1 MSQRMPYTSQTVDLQ
16 TERGVL
22 NYAHPE
28 PPILIGGAWQSN
40 MHSAAA
46 SGVRSSIN
54 LNQSAEGHDSSAL
67 YHMVPYDGVQNHAA
81 RFDMGASMSSIVY
94 YPYLAPVAVPRVSAV
109 PMTYGSSEQLIS
121 FSNSGFIGCSSDE
134 YGRSHYKDHLGGSY
148 KRKNAES
155 TSTSLTAPV
164 NMRTDGG
171 TIMDPPP
178 HALPGYRENDG
189 PSVMDDGVDRSAR
202 VRSRALGINSIYPHN
217 GSNMMP
223 GSFVARSIQPV
234 GAFSFDQP
242 SRSNAVAG
250 GVVAWN
256 QGPVIPF
263 LHGTVDGIPVEVGN
277 MGVRG
282 SHETDRE
289 RRAPN
294 FLHPSHFGHMG
305 YNNIH
310 HQVPHVHGIRDHSA
324 PFGPQVPAASF
335 PVPHGA
341 MNIPVDG
348 VRGPRH
354 VGSFVSPGFRMYQPL
369 VEGIAPETN
378 PIHCN
383 VPQPRILPADEVAI
397 LDLPDYYRVGNHI
410 DHHRDM
416 RMDIEDMSYEDLL
429 ALGER
434 IGSVNTGLSEE
445 TINSHLKTRRH
456 MLPSISINLEE
467 VPSLEKEAASCI
479 ICQDAYEHEDQ
490 IGTLNC
496 GHEYHADCLKK
507 WLLVKNVCP
516 VCKSEGLPTAR
527 MGL

>member
-1 MSQRMPYTSQTVDLQ
+1 MSQRMPYTSQIVDLQ
-16 TERGVL
+16 MEQGVL
-22 NYAHPE
+22 SYAHPE
-28 PPILIGGAWQSN
+28 PSILMGGAWQSN
-40 MHSAAA
+40 MPSATA

-54 LNQSAEGHDSSAL
+54 LNQLAEGHDSSGL
-67 YHMVPYDGVQNHAA
+67 YQMVPYDGVQNHTARYDMAA
-81 RFDMGASMSSIVY
+81 SIPSIVY
-94 YPYLAPVAVPRVSAV
+94 CPYLAPLAVPRVSAV
-109 PMTYGSSEQLIS
+109 PMNYGSSEQLIS
-121 FSNSGFIGCSSDE
+121 FSNAGLIGGSSDE
-134 YGRSHYKDHLGGSY
+134 HGRSHYKDHFGGAY

-155 TSTSLTAPV
+155 TSDSFTAPV
-164 NMRTDGG
+164 DMRTDGG
-171 TIMDPPP
+171 TTMDPPP
-178 HALPGYRENDG
+178 QALPGYRENDG
-189 PSVMDDGVDRSAR
+189 LSFMDDGLDRSVR
-202 VRSRALGINSIYPHN
+202 VRSGAFGINSIYPHN
-217 GSNMMP
+217 GSNLMP
-223 GSFVARSIQPV
+223 GSFVARSIQPTS
-234 GAFSFDQP
+234 AFSFDQL
-242 SRSNAVAG
+242 SRSNALAG

-256 QGPVIPF
+256 QAPVIPYM
-263 LHGTVDGIPVEVGN
+263 HAGPVDGIPVEVGN

-289 RRAPN
+289 RRAPY
-294 FLHPSHFGHMG
+294 FLHSSHFGHMG
-305 YNNIH
+305 YNNV

-324 PFGPQVPAASF
+324 PFSPQVPAASF
-335 PVPHGA
+335 PVLHGV

-354 VGSFVSPGFRMYQPL
+354 VGSFASPGFRMYQPV
-369 VEGIAPETN
+369 VEGIAPERN

-416 RMDIEDMSYEDLL
+416 RMDIEDMSYEELL

-445 TINSHLKTRRH
+445 TISSQLKTRRH
-456 MLPSISINLEE
+456 MLPLNSINLEE

-479 ICQDAYEHEDQ
+479 ICQDAYEHQDQ

-516 VCKSEGLPTAR
+516 VCKSEGLPTAKR
-527 MGL
+527 GL

>member
-1 MSQRMPYTSQTVDLQ
+1 MSQRMPYTSQIVDLQ
-16 TERGVL
+16 MERGVSS
-22 NYAHPE
+22 YAQPE
-28 PPILIGGAWQSN
+28 PSILMGGTWQSN
-40 MHSAAA
+40 MHSATA

-54 LNQSAEGHDSSAL
+54 LNQLAEGHDSSAL
-67 YHMVPYDGVQNHAA
+67 YQMVPYDGVQNHAP
-81 RFDMGASMSSIVY
+81 RFDMGTSMSSIVY
-94 YPYLAPVAVPRVSAV
+94 YPYVAPLAVPRVSAV
-109 PMTYGSSEQLIS
+109 PMNYGSSEQLIS
-121 FSNSGFIGCSSDE
+121 FSNSGFIGGSSDE
-134 YGRSHYKDHLGGSY
+134 YGRSHYKDHFGGSY

-155 TSTSLTAPV
+155 TSTSFTAPV
-164 NMRTDGG
+164 DMRTDGG

-189 PSVMDDGVDRSAR
+189 PSVMDDGFDRS
-202 VRSRALGINSIYPHN
+202 VRGRSGALGINSIYPHN
-217 GSNMMP
+217 GSNLMP
-223 GSFVARSIQPV
+223 GSFVTRSIQPT

-242 SRSNAVAG
+242 SRSNALAG

-256 QGPVIPF
+256 QAPVIPYM
-263 LHGTVDGIPVEVGN
+263 HAGPVDGIPLEVGH

-282 SHETDRE
+282 SHETERE
-289 RRAPN
+289 RRGPN
-294 FLHPSHFGHMG
+294 FLHSSHFCYMG

-310 HQVPHVHGIRDHSA
+310 HHVHGVRDHNA
-324 PFGPQVPAASF
+324 PFSPQVPAASF
-335 PVPHGA
+335 PVPHSA
-341 MNIPVDG
+341 MTIPVDG

-354 VGSFVSPGFRMYQPL
+354 VGSFASPGLRMYQPL

-378 PIHCN
+378 QIHCN
-383 VPQPRILPADEVAI
+383 VPQLRILPADEVAV

-416 RMDIEDMSYEDLL
+416 RMDIEDMSYEELL
-429 ALGER
+429 ALGEQ

-445 TINSHLKTRRH
+445 TLSSQLKTRRH
-456 MLPSISINLEE
+456 LLPSVSINLEE

-479 ICQDAYEHEDQ
+479 ICQDSYEHQDH
-490 IGTLNC
+490 IGTLDC

-516 VCKSEGLPTAR
+516 VCKSEALPTVK